1 MTAPAKACLLLL
13 SVAVVAIALFV
24 LFFDKHNELLGYR
37 FLFRSPE
44 QPHVYSSQLPLSPR
58 LSAKDVYNLKI
69 SQSRMTEMLRVFD
82 EICVNHSIEYFV
94 IGGTLLG
101 AVAYQDWT
109 PIYHTLKKPSPLF
122 ATIFQISG
130 SLMGPQWP
138 PTLVIALLLFMECAA

>member
-101 AVAYQDWT
+101 AVAYQDWI
-109 PIYHTLKKPSPLF
+109 PWDGDVDVEILKSDWSKLVACSRIVPLC
-122 ATIFQISG
+122 
-130 SLMGPQWP
+130 
-138 PTLVIALLLFMECAA
+138 VLLQL